1 MKRATLPPSDLLVT
15 KTVFPILFAITSAH
29 LLNDTIQS
37 LITAI
42 YPVLRA
48 SFGLSFTQIGFITLT
63 YQLTASLLQPLVG
76 SLTDRRPRPYSL
88 AMGMGV
94 TLLGLLSLS
103 LATHFVGLLLS
114 VACIGVGSAIFHPE
128 ASRIAHL
135 ASGGKRGM
143 AQSLFQVGGN
153 AGSALGPLLAAL
165 FVIKYGQPSLRWFSL
180 LALLAI
186 GILWVVGGWYKE
198 HSRPLASRGTST
210 MRESPPVFS
219 RRQIIFAISI
229 LLVLVFSKYF
239 YLAGMSSYYT
249 FYLMEKF
256 QVSVR
261 DSQLYLFLFMFSVA
275 VGTFLGGPLG
285 DRFGRRPVIWFS
297 ILGAAPFTLLLPH
310 ANLFWTSI
318 LSVFIGLI
326 LSSAFSA
333 ILVYAQELVPGKLG
347 MISGLFFGFAF
358 GMGGIGSA
366 VLGHLADRTSLDYVY
381 ALCAYL
387 PLLGLLT
394 VFLPKTTRVHSQA
407 A

>member
-1 MKRATLPPSDLLVT
+1 MKKATLPSSDLLVS
-15 KTVFPILFAITSAH
+15 KTVFPILLAITSAH

-76 SLTDRRPRPYSL
+76 SLTDRHPRPYSL
-88 AMGMGV
+88 AIGMGV

-103 LATHFVGLLLS
+103 AATHFVGLLLS

-198 HSRPLASRGTST
+198 HSRPSGGTST
-210 MRESPPVFS
+210 ARNSQPALP
-219 RRQIIFAISI
+219 RQRIILAISI
-229 LLVLVFSKYF
+229 LLLLVFSKYF

-256 QVSVR
+256 QVPVR

-318 LSVFIGLI
+318 LSIFIGLI

-366 VLGHLADRTSLDYVY
+366 VLGHLADRTSLEYVY
-381 ALCAYL
+381 QLCAYL
-387 PLLGLLT
+387 PLLGLLAI
-394 VFLPKTTRVHSQA
+394 FLPKTARVLSRPA
-407 A
+407 